1 MPERDAISVNLG
13 DGYLLIAAGV
23 RRQKDGRLAADVML
37 QNGHILFA
45 SPAVLNTPEG
55 PQDWAVQATAEDR
68 PTADRL
74 AEALREFI
82 LPDAL
87 ATLQEET
94 RKLSQADDLVRIALE
109 AADLTAEVAAEAEL
123 FHDPHGEP
131 YASIVVGDHRETW
144 PIRSRGFRQWLAR
157 RFFTQRN
164 KAPSAQALVDAGNVL
179 AGQALFDGP
188 ESRVF
193 TRVAVLDG
201 VIYLDLANEHWQAV
215 AVTGTGW
222 RVVDDPPVKFR
233 RTRAMHPLPLPAAG
247 GNLDALRPFLNVR
260 NDDDWRLVLGW
271 LLGAFRPRGPYPVL
285 VVHGEQGSAK
295 STLGR
300 ILRALL
306 DPNEAPIRAAP
317 RDERDL
323 AIAATNG
330 WCLAYDNISHISDWL
345 SDAYCRVATGGG
357 FATRTLY
364 ENDEET
370 IFNSQRPIVLNG
382 IEEIATRGDLLDRSL
397 IVYLATIPE
406 AQRRTEQ
413 ELWAAFEPLRP
424 GILGALLT
432 VVATALQNEA
442 TTVLV
447 RKPRMADFARW
458 VTAAAPA
465 LGWERETFLA
475 AYTANRQE
483 ANDLTL
489 DASPVSQAVRDWAAT
504 RDEPWEGTATDLLKL
519 LDGRADEKTKKLKV
533 WPDNARS
540 LSNTLR
546 RLAPNLR
553 ATQIDVQF
561 DRRKHGG
568 KRLIGIER
576 WAR

>member
-23 RRQKDGRLAADVML
+23 RRQKDGALAADVML

-55 PQDWAVQATAEDR
+55 PQAWAEQATAEDR

-87 ATLQEET
+87 AALQEET
-94 RKLSQADDLVRIALE
+94 RKPTQADDLVRIALDT
-109 AADLTAEVAAEAEL
+109 ADLTADVAAEAEL

-144 PIRSRGFRQWLAR
+144 PIHSRGFRQWLAR
-157 RFFTQRN
+157 RFFEQRG
-164 KAPSAQALVDAGNVL
+164 KAPSSQALADATNVL
-179 AGQALFDGP
+179 AGQARFDGP
-188 ESRVF
+188 EFPVF

-201 VIYLDLANEHWQAV
+201 AIYLDLANEHWQAV
-215 AVTGTGW
+215 EVTGTGW
-222 RVVDDPPVKFR
+222 RVVDAPPVKFR
-233 RTRAMHPLPLPAAG
+233 RTRAMLPLPIPAPG
-247 GNLDALRPFLNVR
+247 TLDDLRRFINVR
-260 NDDDWRLVLGW
+260 CEDDWRLILGW
-271 LLGAFRPRGPYPVL
+271 LLGAFRPQGPYPVL

-295 STLGR
+295 STLAR
-300 ILRALL
+300 LLRALL

-317 RDERDL
+317 GDERDL

-330 WCLAYDNISHISDWL
+330 WCLAYDNISHIPDWL

-370 IFNSQRPIVLNG
+370 IFNSQRPVILNG

-397 IVYLATIPE
+397 IVYLPTIRE
-406 AQRRTEQ
+406 AQRRTER
-413 ELWAAFEPLRP
+413 ELWADFERVRP
-424 GILGALLT
+424 GVLGALLT
-432 VVATALQNEA
+432 VVAAALQHEA
-442 TTVLV
+442 TTTLA
-447 RKPRMADFARW
+447 RKPRMADFAQW

-465 LGWERETFLA
+465 LGWEREAFLD
-475 AYTANRQE
+475 AYVANRRE

-489 DASPVSQAVRDWAAT
+489 DASPVSQIVRDWAAT
-504 RDEPWEGTATDLLKL
+504 LDEPWEGTASDLLKL
-519 LDGRADEKTKKLKV
+519 LDGRADEKTQKLKV
-533 WPDNARS
+533 WPNNARS

-553 ATQIDVQF
+553 AAGIDVGF
-561 DRRKHGG
+561 DIRKHGG
-568 KRLIGIER
+568 KRLIRVER
-576 WAR
+576 SAG